1 MSEQNY
7 DELITEH
14 YRKVAQKEGLGPNS
28 TMADTVTREKETR
41 AIVDFV
47 GDSLK
52 RRELGKTDRS
62 MTIMDVGCGNGYSLD
77 VLSNFFPKQ
86 VFIGVEKSDELR
98 ALAVSRF
105 KDVENVS
112 IIEGDIRDRGFSK
125 GFVADILICQRVL
138 INLLNIED
146 QKTALDNIIG
156 VVRAP
161 KEGGIGGALLF
172 IEAFSSSLATL
183 NIARDEFDIPPM
195 KPAHHNLYLEDGFF
209 ETEELSPYPS
219 GDRLPPPNFLSTHYF
234 VTRVLHPIFIKDK
247 EFKRNSEF
255 VKFFTQ
261 SLKENVG
268 EYSPLRLCL
277 FERKQRV

>member
-7 DELITEH
+7 DELITDH
-14 YRKVAQKEGLGPNS
+14 YRKVAQIEGLGPNS